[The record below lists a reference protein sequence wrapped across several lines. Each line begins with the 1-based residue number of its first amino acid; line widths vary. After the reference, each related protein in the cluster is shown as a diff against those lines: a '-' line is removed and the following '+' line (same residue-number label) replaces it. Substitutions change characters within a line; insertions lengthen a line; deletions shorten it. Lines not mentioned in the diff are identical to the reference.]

1 MLDSNIENT
10 PHALHGLTAKKVAN
24 SCCISHPDVFLLT
37 VNINL
42 LFLHR
47 CKQENRVP
55 APPVLKP
62 EISLF
67 MYRHIFNTEFNLG
80 FGLPRSDTCAKCDAL
95 HMALQSS
102 GGDDKT
108 RIQRELKEHQEGADL
123 GYQSKKDDKNAAIQ
137 SWSGKTRTSGS
148 SNVPNKSKDA
158 VDMITF
164 DFQQN
169 LPTPNL
175 HHNDMFYARQM
186 WTYNFGIHDCVANQG
201 HMFMWDETI
210 AKRGSSEVVSS
221 LLRFFKEFNTGAR

>member
-10 PHALHGLTAKKVAN
+10 PHTLHGLTAKKVAN

-67 MYRHIFNTEFNLG
+67 YIIISHPDVFLLTVNINLLFLHRCKQENRVPAPPVLTPEISLFMYRHIFNIEFNLG

-95 HMALQSS
+95 HKALQSS

-123 GYQSKKDDKNAAIQ
+123 GRAS
-137 SWSGKTRTSGS
+137 SGLKQKYR
-148 SNVPNKSKDA
+148 A
-158 VDMITF
+158 
-164 DFQQN
+164 
-169 LPTPNL
+169 
-175 HHNDMFYARQM
+175 
-186 WTYNFGIHDCVANQG
+186 
-201 HMFMWDETI
+201 
-210 AKRGSSEVVSS
+210 
-221 LLRFFKEFNTGAR
+221 